1 MGVYC
6 LRTIW
11 NESQPPPR
19 QVPLIWKR
27 LQSSVSRLCYLH
39 DRLEAAFGIFQLH
52 NERELSWDPQSCDD
66 SLNLSTEAELMNV
79 CINWLQTNVY
89 TYKLCLLTLRSGL
102 SLVSMMNSY
111 LQSSQQRVSEL
122 LIHCCR
128 QDWWTKRR
136 LPVQWH
142 GVIRGLSSSPSQW
155 QILREPKNTVNT
167 KLEARQL

>member
-1 MGVYC
+1 MTQEWC
-6 LRTIW
+6 
-11 NESQPPPR
+11 
-19 QVPLIWKR
+19 
-27 LQSSVSRLCYLH
+27 
-39 DRLEAAFGIFQLH
+39 
-52 NERELSWDPQSCDD
+52 ELSWDSRCESCNRCLNSSTDEREHQSASSATSDK
-66 SLNLSTEAELMNV
+66 
-79 CINWLQTNVY
+79 Y
-89 TYKLCLLTLRSGL
+89 TWHKLCVTLRSGL

-155 QILREPKNTVNT
+155 QILREPKNIVNA
-167 KLEARQL
+167 KLQEDSCNRRNTGKRKDQTNKKKKEKLAGKAGRYFPKLTQTWVLEDKRQHE